1 MGIEVNG
8 SAAPPPLGWSRVAP
22 PAGGRGEV
30 ARSLVGAPF
39 RLHGRDPATGL
50 DCVGVAALVFGV
62 CDVPRGYSVRT
73 ADGTGVAAL
82 IDVAGLRRVRREPV
96 AGDLVLLK
104 SGPAQCHLVVMT
116 DAGFVHADAGI
127 GRVVETPGP
136 PPWPVIAVWE
146 D

>member
-1 MGIEVNG
+1 MLTV
-8 SAAPPPLGWSRVAP
+8 PTPTPPLK
-22 PAGGRGEV
+22 GRGLD
-30 ARSLVGAPF
+30 ARDLIGMPF

-62 CDVPRGYSVRT
+62 RDVPRGYSVRT
-73 ADGTGVAAL
+73 ADEAGVAAF
-82 IDVAGLRRVRREPV
+82 IDRAGLTRVRRGPV
-96 AGDLVLLK
+96 VGDLVLAK

-136 PPWPVIAVWE
+136 LPWPVIAIWE
-146 D
+146 A

>member
-8 SAAPPPLGWSRVAP
+8 GAGPPPLGWSRVAP
-22 PAGGRGEV
+22 PASGRGDV
-30 ARSLVGAPF
+30 ALSLIGAPF
-39 RLHGRDPATGL
+39 RLHGRDPVTGL

-62 CDVPRGYSVRT
+62 RDVPRGYLVRT
-73 ADGTGVAAL
+73 ADGARVAAM
-82 IDVAGLRRVRREPV
+82 IDDAGLRRVKRDLA

-116 DAGFVHADAGI
+116 EAGFVHADAGI
-127 GRVVETPGP
+127 GRVVETPGL

-146 D
+146 A

>member
-1 MGIEVNG
+1 MAIKLRHF
-8 SAAPPPLGWSRVAP
+8 PPPTP
-22 PAGGRGEV
+22 PLKGRGEV
-30 ARSLVGAPF
+30 AQSLIGAPF
-39 RLHGRDPATGL
+39 RLHGRDPETGL

-73 ADGTGVAAL
+73 ADGAGVAAL
-82 IDVAGLRRVRREPV
+82 IDVAGLKRVRRDPA

-136 PPWPVIAVWE
+136 VPWPVIAVWE
-146 D
+146 A

>member
-1 MGIEVNG
+1 MGISSKGQEV
-8 SAAPPPLGWSRVAP
+8 PPPTP
-22 PAGGRGEV
+22 PARAGGEQI
-30 ARSLVGAPF
+30 ALSLVGALF

-62 CDVPRGYSVRT
+62 RDVPRGYSVRT
-73 ADGTGVAAL
+73 ADGAGVAAL
-82 IDVAGLRRVRREPV
+82 IDAAGLTRVRREPV

-104 SGPAQCHLVVMT
+104 SGPSQCHLVVMT

>member
-1 MGIEVNG
+1 MAQEVPPP
-8 SAAPPPLGWSRVAP
+8 APPRRR
-22 PAGGRGEV
+22 GGEQI
-30 ARSLVGAPF
+30 ALSLVGAPF

-62 CDVPRGYSVRT
+62 RDVPRGYLVRT
-73 ADGTGVAAL
+73 ADGVAVAAL
-82 IDVAGLRRVRREPV
+82 IDDAGLRRVKRDPA
-96 AGDLVLLK
+96 AGDLVLMK

-116 DAGFVHADAGI
+116 EAGFVHADAGI

-146 D
+146 A

>member
-1 MGIEVNG
+1 MGISSKG
-8 SAAPPPLGWSRVAP
+8 PPLGAP
-22 PAGGRGEV
+22 RRRGGEQI
-30 ARSLVGAPF
+30 ALALVGAPF

-62 CDVPRGYSVRT
+62 GEVPCGYSVRT
-73 ADGTGVAAL
+73 ADGLGVAAL
-82 IDVAGLRRVRREPV
+82 IDAAGLKRVRRDPA

-136 PPWPVIAVWE
+136 LPWPVIAVWE
-146 D
+146 A